1 MLVLDETEYRT
12 TFNGCKKRGSLPK
25 SSLLYP
31 RSEAPATRRPR
42 AEVLNGAPRS
52 NRRWCVRSCSPSLI
66 DVIEESAK
74 GEGEGLSALLKATFQ
89 GMRSVTWQEPMA
101 RAFTFHD
108 DRSFFFGHYL
118 HHSRVNCLQFC
129 HNCRL
134 EFANWN
140 FLICILVIGVLI
152 WNRHLV
158 LKKREIRDLS

>member
-1 MLVLDETEYRT
+1 MQKKRLTSKVFPPLSEVRGPGDAATSRWSVKRRTEKQQAVVRPLVL
-12 TFNGCKKRGSLPK
+12 SLPD
-25 SSLLYP
+25 
-31 RSEAPATRRPR
+31 RGQCE
-42 AEVLNGAPRS
+42 
-52 NRRWCVRSCSPSLI
+52 
-66 DVIEESAK
+66 
-74 GEGEGLSALLKATFQ
+74 EGEGPSALLKATFQ
-89 GMRSVTWQEPMA
+89 GMRSVTWKEPMA

-152 WNRHLV
+152 WNRHIV